1 MAEMTSGSRIGPSH
15 DLEEAAFYHEASLN
29 AAWIGARLALGALT
43 FGFGAFVFAF
53 FYLRSTNSFR
63 MWYPAGFHGPQM
75 WAGSL
80 VTGLV
85 VASAVV
91 QSAALTRIKAGRKR
105 AWMAGAAVALAL
117 GLAAIAFQVWQL
129 LNLPFY
135 PGSSGFA
142 SVFVGSM
149 PVFIAVAFG
158 VLIWLHMLIGRC
170 RPIQRI
176 SFIEQPPT
184 YAEAFAVQRFQASLS
199 AFTLVW
205 NYLAA
210 LAVVLWILFY
220 LVH

>member
-1 MAEMTSGSRIGPSH
+1 MAEMTSGSQAALSR
-15 DLEEAAFYHEASLN
+15 DLEEAAFYHDASLN

-43 FGFGAFVFAF
+43 FGFGGFVFAF

-80 VTGLV
+80 ITGLIV
-85 VASAVV
+85 VSAAV
-91 QSAALTRIKAGRKR
+91 QSTALTQIKAGRK
-105 AWMAGAAVALAL
+105 APWIAGATAALAL
-117 GLAAIAFQVWQL
+117 GLGAIAVAIWQL

-142 SVFVGSM
+142 SVFVGWV
-149 PVFIAVAFG
+149 PVFIGITFC
-158 VLIWLHMLIGRC
+158 VLVWLHMLIGRC
-170 RPIQRI
+170 RPIPQI

-205 NYLAA
+205 NYV
-210 LAVVLWILFY
+210 AVVAVVMWILLY